1 MASSQTYDITLLS
14 LLRRFGSDDD
24 CRAALEDARW
34 PDGIA
39 CLRCGSTS
47 ISRISTRDQL
57 DCNPCRYRFSATTGT
72 IFHDSKLPLSKWFLA
87 LYMITE
93 SKKGVSAN
101 QLSRMLEVSYKT
113 AWYLSHRIREALK
126 LDNPKPLTGT
136 VEVDETWIGGE
147 VRGKGKG
154 YVDNK
159 TMVVGAAQRGG
170 EVRMEAGGRA
180 TKERLT
186 AFVRRN
192 VSPDATA
199 IYTDDSRAYPDFTDA
214 NTKHERVAHKQEEW
228 VRGDVQTNTVEG
240 AWSLFNRGVVG
251 AFHHVSEKHLNRYFD
266 EFEFRYNN
274 RSNRHIFRDALIE
287 LARSGTLEYKQLT
300 A

>member
-1 MASSQTYDITLLS
+1 MSIIENFA
-14 LLRRFGSDDD
+14 SDDA
-24 CRAALEDARW
+24 CREYLETLRW
-34 PDGIA
+34 PNGVA
-39 CLRCGSTS
+39 CLACGSADV
-47 ISRISTRDQL
+47 TRLPKRDLYQ
-57 DCNPCRYRFSATTGT
+57 CASCRHQFSVIVGT
-72 IFHDSKLPLSKWFLA
+72 IMHDSKLPLRKWMLA
-87 LYMITE
+87 IYLITE
-93 SKKGVSAN
+93 SKKGISSL
-101 QLSRMLEVSYKT
+101 QLSRTLKVTPKT
-113 AWYLSHRIREALK
+113 AWYLSHRIRTALRIE
-126 LDNPKPLTGT
+126 DPKPLDGT

-192 VSPDATA
+192 VSDDAA
-199 IYTDDSRAYPDFTDA
+199 HIYTDETNKYPDFTDA
-214 NTKHERVAHKQEEW
+214 NTTHERVRHKDEEW
-228 VRGDVQTNTVEG
+228 VRGDVHTNTIEG

-274 RSNRHIFRDALIE
+274 RNNPFIFRDALRE
-287 LARSGTLEYKQLT
+287 LLT
-300 A
+300 ARHMEFKELIA